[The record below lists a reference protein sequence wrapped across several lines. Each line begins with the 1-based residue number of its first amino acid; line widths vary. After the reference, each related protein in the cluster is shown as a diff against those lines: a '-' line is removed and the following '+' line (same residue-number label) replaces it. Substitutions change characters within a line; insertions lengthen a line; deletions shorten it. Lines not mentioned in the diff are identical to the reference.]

1 MTVAHSPSVSE
12 IAQRLV
18 TMRTVNP
25 PGDEVEAQRYLASVI
40 EIAGVSVDVRERTPG
55 RPNLIARL
63 GGRDERPPLVLH
75 GHVDVVGVGGQQWR
89 HDPFA
94 GTVRDGVLHGRGT
107 LDMKSGV
114 AMLTHAFLRTAIEG
128 VVPAGDIVLVVAVDS
143 ETGGSDGMAFLLEE
157 HAAVFDGA
165 QFAIGEFGGFP
176 LHAFERTFYRIG
188 VALKQY
194 AHLRVRLRGRGGHG
208 SHPATDTVVGALG
221 RALARIDAAA
231 LPYHQTPVAARVIG
245 AIADA
250 APPADAQR
258 LRRLL
263 DPAQFDEAVAE
274 LGPLRP
280 TFEALFRDT
289 ANPTVITAGG
299 KFNVIPS
306 DATIEIDARLL
317 PGRTVD
323 AVIADLRRMID
334 AEEATVEVID
344 AGPPAPLDF
353 DADLLD
359 LLGSI
364 LRELD
369 PQAIPVPYLFNESPD
384 GRLFA
389 AHGIQHYGFLPMNLP
404 PEIDLTDLI
413 HGPDERVP
421 LAAIEFG
428 ARALHELILRY

>member
-1 MTVAHSPSVSE
+1 MVASDPPPATE

-25 PGDEVEAQRYLASVI
+25 PGDEAAAQRYLSSLI
-40 EIAGVSVDVRERTPG
+40 ESAGIDVDIRERTLG

-63 GGRDERPPLVLH
+63 PGRGERPPVVLH
-75 GHVDVVGVGGQQWR
+75 GHVDVVGVDGQQW
-89 HDPFA
+89 HDDPFA

-114 AMLTHAFLRTAIEG
+114 AMLTHAFLQTAVDG
-128 VVPAGDIVLVVAVDS
+128 VVPAGDIVLVAAVDS
-143 ETGGSDGMAFLLEE
+143 ESGGADGMAFLLDQ
-157 HAAVFDGA
+157 HPAIFDGA
-165 QFAIGEFGGFP
+165 RYAIGEFGGFP
-176 LHAFERTFYRIG
+176 LYAFGRTFYRIG
-188 VALKQY
+188 VAQKRY
-194 AHLRVRLRGRGGHG
+194 AHLRVHLRGRGGHG
-208 SHPATDTVVGALG
+208 SRPATGTVVGALG
-221 RALARIDAAA
+221 RTLARIDDAT
-231 LPYHQTPVAARVIG
+231 LPYRQTAVAVRVIG

-250 APPADAQR
+250 VAPDDAQR

-263 DPAQFDEAVAE
+263 DPAQFDEAVAG
-274 LGPLRP
+274 LGPHRA

-289 ANPTVITAGG
+289 ANPTIITAGH

-306 DATIEIDARLL
+306 DATIEVDARLL

-323 AVIADLRRMID
+323 ALIADLRGVID
-334 AEEATVEVID
+334 EDAIVEVVD
-344 AGPPAPLDF
+344 AGPPSPLDF
-353 DADLLD
+353 DAGLLD

-364 LRELD
+364 LTELD
-369 PQAIPVPYLFNESPD
+369 PRAIPVPYLFNESPD

-428 ARALHELILRY
+428 ARALRQLIARY